1 MEQGWGLLC
10 PRANPT
16 DPGTGT
22 CLCLPLAAPWQ
33 GGERRSC
40 WMGVWENNI
49 LAQEAAI
56 CFQSK
61 IWRCCLNRGDDSV

>member
-1 MEQGWGLLC
+1 MGQGWGLLC

-16 DPGTGT
+16 DPETGT
-22 CLCLPLAAPWQ
+22 CLYLPLAAPWQ

-40 WMGVWENNI
+40 WMGVWEKNI

-56 CFQSK
+56 CFQSQ
-61 IWRCCLNRGDDSV
+61 I